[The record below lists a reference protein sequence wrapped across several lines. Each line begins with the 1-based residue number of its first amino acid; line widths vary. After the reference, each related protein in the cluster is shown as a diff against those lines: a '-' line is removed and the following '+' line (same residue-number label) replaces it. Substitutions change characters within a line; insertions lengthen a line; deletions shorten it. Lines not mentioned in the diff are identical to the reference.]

1 MMTERRQERLRTI
14 IQRSRAR
21 LMVDNPGFAL
31 ILMYLR
37 YVATKQV
44 FRMSTNGK
52 VIYFDPDWIQKLS
65 GKEMDYILS
74 HQVLHLV
81 REDVKRPAFFAGE
94 RYHHA
99 CDIILNSFM
108 RELGLNGEHFPHI
121 GDLPHK
127 TYYPEYEGS
136 ILTPIEAF
144 RAVPFDPST
153 LKPGQRRFFRID
165 SDEWWDRF
173 GMPEDGT
180 LILYPGYK
188 KLSDEVVRDKDE
200 NGPILHVKYSIYS
213 PSFASLSAGGSDELA
228 EYENQKLGEIRHD
241 TDQSIDDNL
250 LQDEIKQKNPEKLD
264 EDPGID
270 ELDNAIDRLVHMI
283 ENMDAAAS
291 KHAQTMERA
300 FHSVASAKLEWRKL
314 LNVFLQEEVHDYS
327 FQPPDRRFNDSG
339 FFLPDFNER
348 DESIQNIL
356 FMIDSSA
363 SVNDEMIS
371 LVYGE
376 ITAAIEQFN
385 GKMTGSLGFFNT
397 NVTPPIPFCTTR
409 ELLRIR
415 PRGSG
420 GTDFGCIFRY
430 VQEHAELVPSCIVV
444 FTDGIGQYPRE
455 DAAAGI
461 PVLWILYGDAAFPN
475 WGRTARL

>member
-21 LMVDNPGFAL
+21 LMVDNPEFAL

-65 GKEMDYILS
+65 GREMDYILS

-108 RELGLNGEHFPHI
+108 RELGLNGDHFPHI

-127 TYYPEYEGS
+127 TYFPEFEGS
-136 ILTPIEAF
+136 VLTPMEAF
-144 RAVPFDPST
+144 HAVPFDPSM

-165 SDEWWDRF
+165 SDEWWGRF

-188 KLSDEVVRDKDE
+188 KLSDEIVRDVEEK
-200 NGPILHVKYSIYS
+200 GPVLHPKYSIYS
-213 PSFASLSAGGSDELA
+213 PSFTSPSAGGPDEEI
-228 EYENQKLGEIRHD
+228 EYENQMLGEIRND
-241 TDQSIDDNL
+241 TDQSIDDSML
-250 LQDEIKQKNPEKLD
+250 KDEIKPKDPEELD
-264 EDPGID
+264 EERSMD
-270 ELDNAIDRLVHMI
+270 ELDSVIDRLVHMI

-291 KHAQTMERA
+291 KHAQSMERA

-348 DESIQNIL
+348 DESLQNIL

-363 SVNDEMIS
+363 SVDDEMI
-371 LVYGE
+371 
-376 ITAAIEQFN
+376 
-385 GKMTGSLGFFNT
+385 
-397 NVTPPIPFCTTR
+397 
-409 ELLRIR
+409 
-415 PRGSG
+415 
-420 GTDFGCIFRY
+420 
-430 VQEHAELVPSCIVV
+430 
-444 FTDGIGQYPRE
+444 
-455 DAAAGI
+455 
-461 PVLWILYGDAAFPN
+461 
-475 WGRTARL
+475 